1 MTFSLSFKQN
11 TLLTSIQASLTRSN
25 RTTNR
30 YNNLQ
35 TGFSYNKSFTI
46 LKCSRQIF
54 LLDHIVLQIIHINN
68 QSILCRSNTQ
78 GANITEIT
86 SKFTISKSSLYIC
99 IQHNHLHI
107 QKLMTKHSI
116 KIYGIFTQYK
126 RDYRVTVQ
134 TDTRFPF
141 LPLQNDHPDRSKY

>member
-1 MTFSLSFKQN
+1 MRDLLPFTLFLFISFVKSIIWMSSSEQFIIVARHTNWKTLYIGFTLSLKNSLIRQSWSPQKLHTLQSGKDVQYTMTFSLSFKQN

-54 LLDHIVLQIIHINN
+54 LWDHIVLQIIHIDN
-68 QSILCRSNTQ
+68 
-78 GANITEIT
+78 
-86 SKFTISKSSLYIC
+86 
-99 IQHNHLHI
+99 
-107 QKLMTKHSI
+107 
-116 KIYGIFTQYK
+116 
-126 RDYRVTVQ
+126 
-134 TDTRFPF
+134 
-141 LPLQNDHPDRSKY
+141 

>member
-1 MTFSLSFKQN
+1 MRDLLPFTLFLFISFVKSIIWMSSSEQFIIVARHTNWKTLYIGFTLSLKNSLIRQSWSPQKLHTLQSGKDVQYTMTFSLSFKQN

-54 LLDHIVLQIIHINN
+54 LWDYIVLQIIHIDN
-68 QSILCRSNTQ
+68 
-78 GANITEIT
+78 
-86 SKFTISKSSLYIC
+86 
-99 IQHNHLHI
+99 
-107 QKLMTKHSI
+107 
-116 KIYGIFTQYK
+116 
-126 RDYRVTVQ
+126 
-134 TDTRFPF
+134 
-141 LPLQNDHPDRSKY
+141 

>member
-1 MTFSLSFKQN
+1 MRDLLPFTLFLFISFGKSIIWMSSSEQFIIVARHTNWKTLYIGFTLSLKNSLIRQSWSPQKLHTLQSGKDVQYTMTFSLSFKQN

-54 LLDHIVLQIIHINN
+54 LWDHIVLQIIHIDN
-68 QSILCRSNTQ
+68 
-78 GANITEIT
+78 
-86 SKFTISKSSLYIC
+86 
-99 IQHNHLHI
+99 
-107 QKLMTKHSI
+107 
-116 KIYGIFTQYK
+116 
-126 RDYRVTVQ
+126 
-134 TDTRFPF
+134 
-141 LPLQNDHPDRSKY
+141 